1 MDAENLIALII
12 AILIGGYMLYCLF
25 RPEDL

>member
-1 MDAENLIALII
+1 MDAENVIALIL
-12 AILIGGYMLYCLF
+12 AVLIGSYMLYCLF

>member
-1 MDAENLIALII
+1 MDAENVAVLVI
-12 AILIGGYMLYCLF
+12 AILTGVYMLYCLF

>member
-1 MDAENLIALII
+1 VNAENLIALII
-12 AILIGGYMLYCLF
+12 AIVVGLYMLYCLF

>member
-12 AILIGGYMLYCLF
+12 AAVVGLYVLYCLF

>member
-1 MDAENLIALII
+1 MNIENLVVLVI
-12 AILIGGYMLYCLF
+12 AIFGGVYMLYCLF

>member
-12 AILIGGYMLYCLF
+12 AIAVGVYMLYCLF